1 MRRDLK
7 PSLRQDTSRKKT
19 RPTDIVKEIVI
30 DVGDDT
36 VLHYEGSPLMNGNLV
51 ADPENESL
59 HSGIGTN
66 SYDNLPWLAIG
77 LATDN
82 VEDANNDVVT
92 VPNTEPDHVDP
103 GSPLDGSGGIHQPPS
118 DIDGMDSA
126 GSSSKFPTRTA
137 ILLDLAGIPN
147 NAIIESAELEL
158 TAFPNN
164 PPDPGS
170 DVFGSE
176 DGVST
181 SVWPSGGVEVEVM
194 NLIEDVDPSCT
205 WNTKNNV
212 TEDSPSGVG
221 DIPASDQRWWRQPEG
236 VVPPNAIGIAQ
247 NTRRSDTGEPLES
260 IKDQLV
266 DSGTDG
272 GEAFGEEYYGH
283 IGYGISGGGCV
294 VNTNDANS
302 YPSFNISFDDWGGSG
317 TGLFDVDVTNLVQ
330 YSLDNQNKKC
340 NLLLRAKNWTEND
353 AAANPDAQRTYPEN
367 VATIEELEFDRAYI
381 TSPLA
386 SSGELDD
393 LDSDGVSD
401 EPIENDQILH
411 AVPVGLA
418 NENSVT
424 YTWQIEVPVVYES
437 LNNLTF
443 NFPASAVEGN
453 TVEVTNVTY
462 LGGDGTETTSY
473 EWFLDGTQDSTQT
486 SSSYTI
492 PDATGGSVVAVKV
505 TVSNTTEGDSIDGTE
520 NCDIAADSSG
530 SFNLTK
536 IPDTLSILE
545 GTDVSVQ
552 MDTISGVGQPS
563 FGVEWKK
570 DFTVLK
576 TESVTPNSSGVAIST
591 ITAPL
596 VSGGAPLLK
605 YSVRMFDGAVAIGAA
620 VTGQWGINDTPAVPR
635 PAILNGSY
643 KLDNVSVC
651 PNYRSSDPSHPT
663 YNENADN
670 DTSDGG
676 SRQITLDW
684 YEEPILAGCDL
695 TILDEPSLSQTHEGT
710 VYDFGVPF
718 GYWRTDGNVQKLTD
732 TTTDPSGLT
741 KYDDIGDG
749 FIISLLSGGDGNFV
763 KLRSSTSNS
772 ADLGNGFGSSQI
784 VHMITRNGAN
794 GRSVEPTGGQT
805 ERWGDC
811 AVWLPGFS
819 NVDDNGWIIM
829 TPVSKVSK
837 SYNGSPPDPHDNKK
851 YRTHDREEVDDETT
865 VGWKIKTGPS
875 NADDAKDFWQSMPP
889 MDSLDRTDSNEFR
902 DAGPINSND
911 ENSKNIHINFY
922 TRDIPETVDA
932 SSTGNDWDSVI
943 ATAVPSTGGGP
954 SSDVI
959 PLITAFVENSKHA
972 LTFIPNGPP
981 ASGSGNELLQQ
992 ALSNLTVTSLHGSL
1006 ALGDKNNDEA
1016 FALIFGKY
1024 IVLRVEPTANV
1035 DTDDDGVIDIVQG
1048 DTLSYY
1054 THYMGLDTY
1063 DNSNNTGPEFAWF
1076 SYKKLDG
1083 SNWSLIGY
1091 RTGNQITNPS
1101 GSGDAIYLEHMYF
1114 NAGTGLGGPGEEY
1127 VQPDVQ
1133 HVLYVFDTRA
1143 EFETAIPSN
1152 QRDINAWDATNG
1164 VEFP

>member
-36 VLHYEGSPLMNGNLV
+36 VLHYEGSPLMSSGFVLDMESENIV
-51 ADPENESL
+51 AGSDQSYKDL
-59 HSGIGTN
+59 SFIG
-66 SYDNLPWLAIG
+66 IG

-82 VEDANNDVVT
+82 VEGANNDVVT
-92 VPNTEPDHVDP
+92 VPITEPDHVPP

-164 PPDPGS
+164 PPDPGN

-176 DGVST
+176 GGVST

-212 TEDSPSGVG
+212 TETSPSGVG

-260 IKDQLV
+260 IEDQLV

-330 YSLDNQNKKC
+330 YSLDNQSKKC

-353 AAANPDAQRTYPEN
+353 AADNPDAQRTYPEN
-367 VATIEELEFDRAYI
+367 VVTIDELEFERAYI
-381 TSPLA
+381 TSPTA
-386 SSGELDD
+386 SSGELTDV
-393 LDSDGVSD
+393 DSDGVSD

-418 NENSVT
+418 NANSVT
-424 YTWQIEVPVVYES
+424 YTWQIEVPVVYED
-437 LNNLTF
+437 LNTLIF
-443 NFPASAVEGN
+443 NFPSSAVEGD

-473 EWFLDGTQDSTQT
+473 EWFLDGIQDSTQT

-505 TVSNTTEGDSIDGTE
+505 TVSNTAEGDSIDDTK

-530 SFNLTK
+530 SFNLTE

-545 GTDVSVQ
+545 DTVVSVQ

-563 FGVEWKK
+563 FEVEWKK
-570 DFTVLK
+570 DFTVL
-576 TESVTPNSSGVAIST
+576 EIQSVTPNSSGVAIST

-605 YSVRMFDGAVAIGAA
+605 YSVQMFDGTVAIGSP
-620 VTGQWGINDTPAVPR
+620 VTGQWQINDTPAVPR

-651 PNYRSSDPSHPT
+651 PNYRSSDSSHPT

-670 DTSDGG
+670 DTSDGD
-676 SRQITLDW
+676 SRKITLDW
-684 YEEPILAGCDL
+684 YEEPILAGCVL
-695 TILDEPSLSQTHEGT
+695 TILDDPSSSQTHEGT

-718 GYWRTDGNVQKLTD
+718 GYWRTDGNVEKLTD

-749 FIISLLSGGDGNFV
+749 FIISLLSGGDGNPV
-763 KLRSSTSNS
+763 QLRSSTSNS
-772 ADLGNGFGSSQI
+772 ADLGNGFGSAAV

-794 GRSVEPTGGQT
+794 GRSVEPSGGQP

-819 NVDDNGWIIM
+819 DVGDNGWIIM
-829 TPVSKVSK
+829 TTISKVSK
-837 SYNGSPPDPHDNKK
+837 SYAGSSPDPHDNKK
-851 YRTHDREEVDDETT
+851 YRTHGREEVDDETK

-889 MDSLDRTDSNEFR
+889 MDSLDRTEFGDGE

-911 ENSKNIHINFY
+911 PNSKNIHINFY
-922 TRDIPETVDA
+922 TRNIPETVDA
-932 SSTGNDWDSVI
+932 SSTGNDWNSVI
-943 ATAVPSTGGGP
+943 ATAAPSAPAPADDIEGTDIELNKITYTKTSSGWDKTQNIVSNVVPVHMSDQADPISVVTGTYEYTVLYYKILASEYTDSSITGWDTWLAKYSSARGSDTKLPVSIEVLDVSGSRKHLYFGACNCQGNGGAVHISEDDTLHHICEPDSNNSEGVYYLYENTGDSGHELP
-954 SSDVI
+954 SS
-959 PLITAFVENSKHA
+959 A
-972 LTFIPNGPP
+972 
-981 ASGSGNELLQQ
+981 
-992 ALSNLTVTSLHGSL
+992 
-1006 ALGDKNNDEA
+1006 KN
-1016 FALIFGKY
+1016 
-1024 IVLRVEPTANV
+1024 PTAGMYGNK
-1035 DTDDDGVIDIVQG
+1035 TDGIIEEGDEVIFTMFSENTD
-1048 DTLSYY
+1048 
-1054 THYMGLDTY
+1054 LDSFY
-1063 DNSNNTGPEFAWF
+1063 S
-1076 SYKKLDG
+1076 
-1083 SNWSLIGY
+1083 
-1091 RTGNQITNPS
+1091 
-1101 GSGDAIYLEHMYF
+1101 
-1114 NAGTGLGGPGEEY
+1114 
-1127 VQPDVQ
+1127 
-1133 HVLYVFDTRA
+1133 
-1143 EFETAIPSN
+1143 
-1152 QRDINAWDATNG
+1152 
-1164 VEFP
+1164 

>member
-36 VLHYEGSPLMNGNLV
+36 VLHYEGSPLMSSGFVLDMESENIV
-51 ADPENESL
+51 AGSDQSYKDL
-59 HSGIGTN
+59 SFIG
-66 SYDNLPWLAIG
+66 IG

-82 VEDANNDVVT
+82 VANANNDVVT
-92 VPNTEPDHVDP
+92 VSNTEPGHVDR
-103 GSPLDGSGGIHQPPS
+103 GSTLDGSGGDYHPV
-118 DIDGMDSA
+118 DGSLADGVVYTQISPMRSV
-126 GSSSKFPTRTA
+126 

-147 NAIIESAELEL
+147 NATIESATLEISS
-158 TAFPNN
+158 TVGGEPSDFP
-164 PPDPGS
+164 DS
-170 DVFGSE
+170 IKQA
-176 DGVST
+176 ST
-181 SVWPSGGVEVEVM
+181 EQVWPSGGVEVEVM

-212 TEDSPSGVG
+212 TETSPSG
-221 DIPASDQRWWRQPEG
+221 IATFPASDQRWWRQPSAT
-236 VVPPNAIGIAQ
+236 VPPNAIGIAQ

-260 IKDQLV
+260 IEVRLV

-272 GEAFGEEYYGH
+272 GQAFGEEYYGH

-330 YSLDNQNKKC
+330 YSLDNQSKKC

-367 VATIEELEFDRAYI
+367 VVTIQELEFERAYI

-424 YTWQIEVPVVYES
+424 YTWQIEVPVVYED
-437 LNNLTF
+437 LNTLIF
-443 NFPASAVEGN
+443 NFPSSAVEGD

-473 EWFLDGTQDSTQT
+473 EWFLDGIQDSTQT

-505 TVSNTTEGDSIDGTE
+505 TVSNTAEGDSIHDTK
-520 NCDIAADSSG
+520 NCAIAADSFG
-530 SFNLTK
+530 SFNLTE
-536 IPDTLSILE
+536 IPDTPSILE
-545 GTDVSVQ
+545 DTVVSVQ

-570 DFTVLK
+570 DFTEILK
-576 TESVTPNSSGVAIST
+576 NESVTPNSSGVAIST
-591 ITAPL
+591 IIAPL
-596 VSGGAPLLK
+596 VSGAGNLLK
-605 YSVRMFDGAVAIGAA
+605 YSVQMFDGGVAIGAA

-651 PNYRSSDPSHPT
+651 PNYRSSDSSHPT
-663 YNENADN
+663 YNEEADI
-670 DTSDGG
+670 DTSDSG
-676 SRQITLDW
+676 SRKITLDW
-684 YEEPILAGCDL
+684 YEEPILAGCVL
-695 TILDEPSLSQTHEGT
+695 TILDEPSSSQTHEGT

-718 GYWRTDGNVQKLTD
+718 GYWRTDGNVKKLTD
-732 TTTDPSGLT
+732 TTTNPSGLT

-749 FIISLLSGGDGNFV
+749 FIISLLSGGDADPV
-763 KLRSSTSNS
+763 KLRSSISNS
-772 ADLGNGFGSSQI
+772 AALGNSFGGDDV

-794 GRSVEPTGGQT
+794 GRSVEPSGGQP

-829 TPVSKVSK
+829 TPVSKVAK
-837 SYNGSPPDPHDNKK
+837 FYNGSPPNPHDNKK
-851 YRTHDREEVDDETT
+851 YRTHGREEVDDETT
-865 VGWKIKTGPS
+865 VGWRIKIGPS
-875 NADDAKDFWQSMPP
+875 NATDAWTHWQSMTP
-889 MDSLDRTDSNEFR
+889 MESLDRTKFGDFE
-902 DAGPINSND
+902 DAGPINFND
-911 ENSKNIHINFY
+911 PNSKNIHINFY
-922 TRDIPETVDA
+922 TRDIPET
-932 SSTGNDWDSVI
+932 SSTGNNWDSVI
-943 ATAVPSTGGGP
+943 ATAAPSAPAPADDIAGTDIELNKITYTKTSSGWAKTENRVSNVVPVHM
-954 SSDVI
+954 SDEADPIVDNDSYTVLYYKI
-959 PLITAFVENSKHA
+959 LASDYTDPLITGWDSWLAKYSSARGSDTKLPVSIEVLNVSGSRKHLYFGACNCQGNGGAVHISDNDTLHHICEPDENDEDAPYYLYETNANSGHELPSSAKNPTA
-972 LTFIPNGPP
+972 GMYGNGP
-981 ASGSGNELLQQ
+981 A
-992 ALSNLTVTSLHGSL
+992 
-1006 ALGDKNNDEA
+1006 
-1016 FALIFGKY
+1016 
-1024 IVLRVEPTANV
+1024 
-1035 DTDDDGVIDIVQG
+1035 DGPIEEG
-1048 DTLSYY
+1048 DTVIFTMFSEN
-1054 THYMGLDTY
+1054 TDLDSFY
-1063 DNSNNTGPEFAWF
+1063 S
-1076 SYKKLDG
+1076 
-1083 SNWSLIGY
+1083 
-1091 RTGNQITNPS
+1091 
-1101 GSGDAIYLEHMYF
+1101 
-1114 NAGTGLGGPGEEY
+1114 
-1127 VQPDVQ
+1127 
-1133 HVLYVFDTRA
+1133 
-1143 EFETAIPSN
+1143 
-1152 QRDINAWDATNG
+1152 
-1164 VEFP
+1164 